1 MAALIPDESR
11 IPAVVAAADSML
23 MPPFS
28 GAGTELASRLQR
40 KLGISAAEARKRV
53 TAYKQFLALK
63 AATLDIDA
71 TKLSPPPLIDS
82 VWHEHVLDTKR
93 YAPACLLAFGHPIH
107 HDPNG
112 DADVGQRALRREATL
127 VALEKVYWDDYD
139 EEIWAFPAEA
149 PPKRKRAVVKR
160 EGTPASRTRRRTTTP
175 SDDKLNISVRDQNGT
190 VSYFTLKP
198 TTPLDRVFNV
208 WSTRA
213 GVCERS
219 VRFFL
224 DGMRVPGYKTPADI
238 DMEEGDQLDCQLE
251 QQGC

>member
-1 MAALIPDESR
+1 M
-11 IPAVVAAADSML
+11 
-23 MPPFS
+23 
-28 GAGTELASRLQR
+28 
-40 KLGISAAEARKRV
+40 
-53 TAYKQFLALK
+53 
-63 AATLDIDA
+63 
-71 TKLSPPPLIDS
+71 SPPELVDS

-93 YAPACLLAFGHPIH
+93 YAPACLSAFGHPIH

-112 DADVGQRALRREATL
+112 DADVQLRARRRAATL
-127 VALEKVYWDDYD
+127 VVLKKVYGDDYD

-149 PPKRKRAVVKR
+149 PKRKRSVVKR
-160 EGTPASRTRRRTTTP
+160 EDTPASRTRRRTTTP
-175 SDDKLNISVRDQNGT
+175 SDDKLTISVRDQNGT

-198 TTPLDRVFNV
+198 TTPLERVFNA